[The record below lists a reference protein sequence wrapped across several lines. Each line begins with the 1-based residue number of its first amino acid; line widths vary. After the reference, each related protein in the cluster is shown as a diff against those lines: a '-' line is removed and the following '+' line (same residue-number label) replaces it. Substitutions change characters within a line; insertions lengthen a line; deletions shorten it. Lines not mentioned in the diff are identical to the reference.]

1 MPMNETDDLRQQLT
15 MALKSRALVY
25 SAVYEELIPE
35 VGAQRAEEIL
45 KRAIYKRGAAI
56 SPKFAPH
63 APADFAG
70 LRDKFLDFVPDHGR
84 LFAPEVRRCDSSGLD
99 IKFHDCPLKNAWVEA
114 GYDDETVAT
123 LCRIAGIVDNGTF
136 ENAGFVLDAKT
147 WTPGDTGCC
156 SLSLRPTA

>member
-1 MPMNETDDLRQQLT
+1 MNEANDLRQQLT
-15 MALKSRALVY
+15 LALKSRALVY
-25 SAVYEELIPE
+25 AAVYEELIPE
-35 VGAQRAEEIL
+35 VGALRAEAIL

-84 LFAPEVRRCDSSGLD
+84 LFSPEVRHCDSEGLD

-114 GYDDETVAT
+114 GYDDDMVAT

-136 ENAGFVLDAKT
+136 ESAGFQLDAKT
-147 WTPGDTGCC
+147 WAPGDTGCC
-156 SLSLRPTA
+156 SLSLRPKV